1 MRTSSKK
8 TAHVDLLNLT
18 TWQHVLNILH
28 LRNHLSVLSVCVL
41 NRVQHFATPWTVA
54 RQAPL
59 FMEFSGQ
66 EYWSGY
72 LFPTLGDLH
81 NPGIVPCVSC
91 IGRWILYHHI
101 TWEAPWNHLHAR
113 TILWTGSTLQRREQT
128 QRGEEVS
135 AGSRSRWAAE
145 QGLRLTHRRP
155 VTHLHPTVPAQTYS
169 LPGAAV
175 FPFLLMLIL
184 VSHLWKS
191 TFQQVPDLSGQH
203 LTRASTHDPHRI
215 TLLSLGNHTRS
226 EWGSAQTGSE

>member
-81 NPGIVPCVSC
+81 NPGKPHEIIYMLEQSSELGLPYRGGNRHREGKKLVP
-91 IGRWILYHHI
+91 GH
-101 TWEAPWNHLHAR
+101 
-113 TILWTGSTLQRREQT
+113 G
-128 QRGEEVS
+128 
-135 AGSRSRWAAE
+135 AAE
-145 QGLRLTHRRP
+145 RQSRDSGSPTGAQSHTCTQPCPHRR
-155 VTHLHPTVPAQTYS
+155 THFLVRQFFLSYS
-169 LPGAAV
+169 C
-175 FPFLLMLIL
+175 
-184 VSHLWKS
+184 
-191 TFQQVPDLSGQH
+191 
-203 LTRASTHDPHRI
+203 
-215 TLLSLGNHTRS
+215 
-226 EWGSAQTGSE
+226 

>member
-101 TWEAPWNHLHAR
+101 TWEAP
-113 TILWTGSTLQRREQT
+113 
-128 QRGEEVS
+128 
-135 AGSRSRWAAE
+135 
-145 QGLRLTHRRP
+145 
-155 VTHLHPTVPAQTYS
+155 
-169 LPGAAV
+169 
-175 FPFLLMLIL
+175 
-184 VSHLWKS
+184 
-191 TFQQVPDLSGQH
+191 
-203 LTRASTHDPHRI
+203 
-215 TLLSLGNHTRS
+215 
-226 EWGSAQTGSE
+226 